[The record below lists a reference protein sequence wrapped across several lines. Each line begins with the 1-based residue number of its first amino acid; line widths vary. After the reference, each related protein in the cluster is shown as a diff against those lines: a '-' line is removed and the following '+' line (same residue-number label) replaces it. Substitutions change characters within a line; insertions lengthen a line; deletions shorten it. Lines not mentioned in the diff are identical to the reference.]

1 MCVIG
6 GTGGFPGGSNG
17 KESASNAGD
26 LGSISGSGRFPGERN
41 SNPLQYS
48 SLENPKTEECT
59 RLQSMGTQRV
69 RHDLATKPPPP
80 STLEMAGWHHQIN
93 EHEFEKLQE
102 TVKDRK
108 AWHAAVQGVTKSR
121 TQVND

>member
-1 MCVIG
+1 
-6 GTGGFPGGSNG
+6 
-17 KESASNAGD
+17 
-26 LGSISGSGRFPGERN
+26 
-41 SNPLQYS
+41 
-48 SLENPKTEECT
+48 
-59 RLQSMGTQRV
+59 MGTQRV

-80 STLEMAGWHHQIN
+80 STLEMAGWRHQIN